1 MWKHCCLMR
10 VFWVWCTFSLLHWEV
25 KLYFITNKMLLELV
39 FHQACFFPK
48 YFQRYFIVLFLL
60 LFLQFYLQ
68 DTKSSNGT
76 FINSQRLSRGSE
88 ESPPC
93 EIMSGDIIQFGV
105 DVTENTRKGKGMD
118 HFFLFVLFFI
128 QLCLCWTF
136 HYNLIIK
143 SKWDSCCKNFGFS
156 YFFPLRWQWVLWP
169 HSKLDEET
177 DLLKTLTLPPAPARL
192 EWFTSMGPLLLWLY
206 GCQCIEWKCRSSK
219 GGSTGTAHLA
229 IASLN
234 WFTALLKLLYGHV
247 CSAGLGFF
255 VVVF

>member
-1 MWKHCCLMR
+1 
-10 VFWVWCTFSLLHWEV
+10 
-25 KLYFITNKMLLELV
+25 MLLELV

-118 HFFLFVLFFI
+118 HFFLFVFHSTLFMLNI
-128 QLCLCWTF
+128 
-136 HYNLIIK
+136 
-143 SKWDSCCKNFGFS
+143 
-156 YFFPLRWQWVLWP
+156 
-169 HSKLDEET
+169 
-177 DLLKTLTLPPAPARL
+177 
-192 EWFTSMGPLLLWLY
+192 
-206 GCQCIEWKCRSSK
+206 
-219 GGSTGTAHLA
+219 
-229 IASLN
+229 SLQSD
-234 WFTALLKLLYGHV
+234 H
-247 CSAGLGFF
+247 
-255 VVVF
+255 